1 MAMSNDNKK
10 GEQLEILTSTSE
22 THTGAGA
29 GDNDDNDDND
39 DNNADNTN
47 DTNDTNDGNVANDKE
62 DNCNQEQLQNKF
74 DEIPMKD
81 SESTVDATD
90 AVGSG
95 ELVCC
100 ILWYIRDRLLSSF
113 LTICIPICILLY
125 HLRS

>member
-1 MAMSNDNKK
+1 MMSNDNKK

-22 THTGAGA
+22 THTAA

-39 DNNADNTN
+39 DNNAD
-47 DTNDTNDGNVANDKE
+47 DPNDTNDGNVANDRE

-90 AVGSG
+90 KDAVGSG
-95 ELVCC
+95 ELVYYCTSTAFSC
-100 ILWYIRDRLLSSF
+100 F
-113 LTICIPICILLY
+113 LVAYYGTFETGCYP
-125 HLRS
+125 HS

>member
-29 GDNDDNDDND
+29 GDNDNNDDND

-95 ELVCC
+95 ELVYYCTSTAFPC
-100 ILWYIRDRLLSSF
+100 F
-113 LTICIPICILLY
+113 LVAYYGTFETGCYP
-125 HLRS
+125 HS